1 MREIVKFFAARSEVV
16 TRDLETYTIVA
27 GVPAKPLTRRAASFS
42 RHCMPT
48 AKDAGDVAGVVSAPA
63 YSNAPISAAAP

>member
-1 MREIVKFFAARSEVV
+1 MKFFAVRSEVV

-27 GVPAKPLTRRAASFS
+27 GVPAKSLTRRVASFS

-48 AKDAGDVAGVVSAPA
+48 SKDAGDVAGVVSTRA
-63 YSNAPISAAAP
+63 YSKAPISAAAP